1 MTSDYKGTEGSLRA
15 RGEFSEQG
23 GEQVIDFGNA
33 RYNQIIVNSQDF
45 TIRARVCYPYQTKAL
60 VDVCITPL
68 IAKEGDKGVCT
79 IDGQKIKESD
89 ISSAPVQ
96 VTEVTEEIRGSDQVR
111 FNIGIEN
118 KGKGNVFLP
127 DTTCEQT
134 EEGATRVAMV
144 DKLEVDV
151 LNPSEVQCDFRTS
164 ELSSRGIVELN
175 GGKTVLSCFTT
186 ATDSYEEKLNIRLNY
201 VYLDETSVP
210 ITIFESTK

>member
-1 MTSDYKGTEGSLRA
+1 M
-15 RGEFSEQG
+15 
-23 GEQVIDFGNA
+23 
-33 RYNQIIVNSQDF
+33 
-45 TIRARVCYPYQTKAL
+45 
-60 VDVCITPL
+60 DVCITPL